1 MSVEYI
7 KRENI
12 EIKSVTDKNLLTL
25 AVSTTKLLSFKGA
38 EEQSKIIENET
49 NKDLSTI
56 VLEGNEVIS
65 KNAIRSAEV
74 VAETICSTKLESLE
88 NHSLRA

>member
-38 EEQSKIIENET
+38 EE
-49 NKDLSTI
+49 
-56 VLEGNEVIS
+56 
-65 KNAIRSAEV
+65 
-74 VAETICSTKLESLE
+74 
-88 NHSLRA
+88 